1 MSQQLELLHE
11 ACRFNNAGAA
21 FLASNDGGSAVQML
35 KKALVIMERLSREE
49 ESEDLIMTQ
58 APKEAMHYPF
68 VEVPGLEDTF
78 FVFNRALVLDSSPSD
93 GVDLAFANAAIL
105 FNLALAF
112 HQRGRTF
119 CQATKLQRAIH
130 LYELAARLVAD
141 VSSTQGALAIA
152 ALNNQAH
159 IHRELCEFK
168 EACIVLEEVCVL
180 AEHVPNSSS
189 SDAFGAELFGE
200 IFLNVTM
207 SSQIPSTAAS
217 A

>member
-1 MSQQLELLHE
+1 MSNQLELLHE

-35 KKALVIMERLSREE
+35 KNALVIMERLSRDED
-49 ESEDLIMTQ
+49 SEDLIMIQ
-58 APKEAMHYPF
+58 APKEAIHYPF
-68 VEVPGLEDTF
+68 VEVPGMDDTF
-78 FVFNRALVLDSSPSD
+78 FVYNRALVLDSSPSN

-112 HQRGRTF
+112 HQRGMTS
-119 CQATKLQRAIH
+119 CQAAKLRRAIP
-130 LYELAARLVAD
+130 LYELAVRLVAD
-141 VSSTQGALAIA
+141 VSSAQGALAIA

-159 IHRELCEFK
+159 IHRELCEFN
-168 EACIVLEEVCVL
+168 EACLVLNQVCEL

-189 SDAFGAELFGE
+189 ADAFGAELFDD